1 VSVLLVSCPERVGF
15 EHVALSSDSPIFLV
29 GFMASGKTTV
39 GRLLA
44 EGLGWTF
51 ADLDELVTR
60 AAGRTVPEIFAAE
73 GEAGFR
79 RREGAAVRE
88 AASRSRVVVAT
99 GGGAACREENLA
111 AMLDSGRVIALGVSP
126 EEAIR
131 RAGGAS
137 GRPLLDGKADPVGEA
152 RRLLEVRRAF
162 YERAHIRLQ
171 TDGRTPSEIAQALL
185 AELHVQPGA
194 A

>member
-1 VSVLLVSCPERVGF
+1 MT
-15 EHVALSSDSPIFLV
+15 AADADAPIFLV
-29 GFMASGKTTV
+29 GFMASGKTTI

-44 EGLGWTF
+44 ERLGWAF

-60 AAGRTVPEIFAAE
+60 AAGRTVSEIFAAE

-79 RREGAAVRE
+79 QRETGAVRE
-88 AASRSRVVVAT
+88 AAGKRRIVVAT

-111 AMLDSGRVIALGVSP
+111 AMLAAGRVVALAVSP

-131 RAGGAS
+131 RVGGAS
-137 GRPLLDGKADPVGEA
+137 GRPLLDGKADPLGEA
-152 RRLLEVRRAF
+152 RRLLEARRPF
-162 YERAHIRLQ
+162 YDRAHIRCQ
-171 TDGRTPSEIAQALL
+171 TDGRSPREIADALL
-185 AELHVQPGA
+185 DQLPGA